1 MASNNARGQADNCG
15 WRKRRKQYVVN
26 AAFQW
31 KCCVTIAVVI
41 FFASSMISC
50 VLYGIL
56 HQQARMRLIH
66 PATYTAEV
74 PWVIFAFGV
83 GFAALTAGGVG
94 LWSIFM
100 THRICGPLSLLRR
113 HVEDLSE
120 GRLPKV
126 RPLRRKDEFK
136 DLFVAFG
143 RAVSSLNACKR
154 AELST
159 LTKVLDI
166 AHSAVEGDDGQRKEA
181 LVAVASHIEPLRNM
195 VEAAFDE
202 HVSPSAPSE
211 LDGAEAM
218 ANEPIAVG

>member
-1 MASNNARGQADNCG
+1 MASNDACGQADNHRG
-15 WRKRRKQYVVN
+15 RKCRKQYVVN

-31 KCCVTIAVVI
+31 KCCATIAVVI
-41 FFASSMISC
+41 FFASSIISC

-66 PATYTAEV
+66 AATYTAEV
-74 PWVIFAFGV
+74 PWVIFAFAMGL
-83 GFAALTAGGVG
+83 AALTAGGVG

-113 HVEDLSE
+113 HVDELAQ

-166 AHSAVEGDDGQRKEA
+166 ARSAINGDENQRKDA
-181 LVAVASHIEPLRNM
+181 LVAVASHVEPLRNM

-202 HVSPSAPSE
+202 HTSASSE
-211 LDGAEAM
+211 SEWTDSVAD
-218 ANEPIAVG
+218 EPVAVG